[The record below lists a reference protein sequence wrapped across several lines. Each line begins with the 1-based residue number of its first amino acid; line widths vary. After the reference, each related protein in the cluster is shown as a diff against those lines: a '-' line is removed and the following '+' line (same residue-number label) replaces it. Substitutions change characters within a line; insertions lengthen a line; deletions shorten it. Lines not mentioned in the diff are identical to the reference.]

1 MVWRLIAV
9 VWVFALLAGAAF
21 YFSDALFALTQ
32 QVLTLDEAG
41 RERVTWLVETTAK
54 VLGILGGILT
64 AGQVIWTF
72 VEGKTDNAAQSSST
86 DNSTNTTTFHGNVDV
101 RGDFVGRDKVI
112 HGGKD
117 AG

>member
-9 VWVFALLAGAAF
+9 VWVFALLAGAAV
-21 YFSDALFALTQ
+21 YFSDDLFALTQ

-64 AGQVIWTF
+64 AAQVIWTF
-72 VEGKTDNAAQSSST
+72 VEGKTDNTTQST
-86 DNSTNTTTFHGNVDV
+86 DNSTNTTTFHGNVNV
-101 RGDFVGRDKVI
+101 HGDFVGRDKVI

-117 AG
+117 AE

>member
-21 YFSDALFALTQ
+21 YFSDDLFALTQ

-41 RERVTWLVETTAK
+41 RERVTWLVETAAK

-72 VEGKTDNAAQSSST
+72 VDGKTDNTTQST
-86 DNSTNTTTFHGNVDV
+86 DNSTNITTFHGNVDV
-101 RGDFVGRDKVI
+101 GGDFVGRDKVI

-117 AG
+117 AE